1 MLKIFPD
8 SFSVVACKLFV
19 YMSIT
24 TWHSEIVRKC
34 NHQTMKKPSFNP
46 KKLCTVNDY
55 CVVQLTLCYA
65 NRIFYLLTFMFTLEA
80 LLREVGHQYLVV
92 KTSKVN
98 LLSGTKKVCSVYDF
112 LTLACKFLS
121 GHLKTISDF
130 LLFINCGMIFHSK
143 SSHIL

>member
-1 MLKIFPD
+1 MQPSNNEKTQFQSQEIMHSKWLLCRTTYLML
-8 SFSVVACKLFV
+8 
-19 YMSIT
+19 
-24 TWHSEIVRKC
+24 RKQ
-34 NHQTMKKPSFNP
+34 NILPLDLYVHF
-46 KKLCTVNDY
+46 
-55 CVVQLTLCYA
+55 
-65 NRIFYLLTFMFTLEA
+65 LEA

-143 SSHIL
+143 SSHILYISLYRSKVLHKLNDRRVY